1 MSHFSVLVIHD
12 ENTSIDELLAP
23 YDESIR
29 GAPYQV
35 FTRQEAISYVREHYR
50 GFEKETDE
58 ACWKCLAESYKA
70 DSDGNLYDDF
80 NPNSKWD
87 WYEVGGRFE
96 NLLRLKDGKM
106 TNSAKLR
113 DIDFSLDEEE
123 YKKGLRVWDIIVE
136 HKPLEPD
143 EKMPFSLYNGDYYH
157 ERYGSRENYAKSC
170 AMFYTYAV
178 VTPNGIWHEPDRM
191 GWFGVSN
198 ATPAQEAEWERE
210 FYKKFLENEKP
221 EMVLTVVDCHV

>member
-1 MSHFSVLVIHD
+1 MSHFSVLVIHEED
-12 ENTSIDELLAP
+12 TDIDELLAP
-23 YDESIR
+23 YDENIR
-29 GAPYQV
+29 VVPYQV
-35 FTRQEAISYVREHYR
+35 FTKQEAISYVRKNYSD
-50 GFEKETDE
+50 FAKETDE
-58 ACWKCLAESYKA
+58 TCWKYLAESYKA
-70 DSDGNLYDDF
+70 DSEGNLYDNS
-80 NPNSKWD
+80 NPNGKWD

-96 NLLRLKDGKM
+96 NLLRLKDG
-106 TNSAKLR
+106 TRADSAKLK

-136 HKPLEPD
+136 HEPLEPD
-143 EKMPFSLYNGDYYH
+143 KKMPFSLYNEDYYH

-178 VTPNGIWHEPDRM
+178 VTPNGIWHEPGKM

-198 ATPAQEAEWERE
+198 ATPAQKAEWEKE
-210 FYKKFLENEKP
+210 FHKKFLENENP